1 MPKIKYDEEKI
12 LLKVIEIAEVSGF
25 ESITVRKIAEAVGCS
40 VAPIYT
46 VFGNVSEAINRAK
59 TIAIEKVID
68 STEVAYT
75 ENVFLNIGVG
85 LLVFARE
92 HKSLYR
98 ELFMTHPE
106 DKMIKH
112 FHEISMA
119 KLDASEMNHYFDYN
133 ELKVLHSK
141 MWVFTQGLATMIC
154 SNQLEDVSTKFF
166 IQAQH
171 EVGGQLIT
179 STLHQKGLLDK
190 LSKECDKHEIT
201 TARWNLW

>member
-12 LLKVIEIAEVSGF
+12 LLKVIEIAEASGF

-75 ENVFLNIGVG
+75 DDVFLNIGVG

-98 ELFMTHPE
+98 ELFMTQPE
-106 DKMIKH
+106 DKMIRH

-119 KLDASEMNHYFDYN
+119 KLERSEMNHYFDYD

-154 SNQLEDVSTKFF
+154 SNQLEDVSTEFF

-179 STLHQKGLLDK
+179 SSLHRKGLLDK
-190 LSKECDKHEIT
+190 LSKECDDNET
-201 TARWNLW
+201 STARWNIW